1 MKLFSEEKGSET
13 ANKILHASESG
24 ELVIAL
30 LAWTVNET
38 IAALDRKFRRKEI
51 SLEERDSI
59 ISTVVKVVAELA
71 RKGSAVIVPVRQEYV
86 AASLRL
92 VTERHISAD
101 DALQLFS
108 AIVSFSDIFMA
119 ADDLL
124 VQAARQEALKLSTS
138 K

>member
-1 MKLFSEEKGSET
+1 
-13 ANKILHASESG
+13 
-24 ELVIAL
+24 
-30 LAWTVNET
+30 
-38 IAALDRKFRRKEI
+38 
-51 SLEERDSI
+51 
-59 ISTVVKVVAELA
+59 
-71 RKGSAVIVPVRQEYV
+71 V